1 MARRVRVRG
10 SRRQVWNG
18 SRQKTRSGLSKND
31 FTTNKNGKL
40 VSKKQHAHGK
50 KAYKNIRGWTQA
62 VSKARKALGI
72 TGFCAVKKGTP
83 LYKKA
88 REFYCAATKRQR
100 STTKRVPA
108 TAYGRTIARPQPSVS
123 KHYSFLS
130 LS

>member
-18 SRQKTRSGLSKND
+18 SRQKTMGGCDKSTFKL
-31 FTTNKNGKL
+31 NKAGKV
-40 VSKKQHAHGK
+40 VSKKRSAHGHRV
-50 KAYKNIRGWTQA
+50 YKNIRGWIQA

-88 REFYCAATKRQR
+88 REFYN
-100 STTKRVPA
+100 
-108 TAYGRTIARPQPSVS
+108 
-123 KHYSFLS
+123 
-130 LS
+130 

>member
-18 SRQKTRSGLSKND
+18 SRQKSRGGLSKND
-31 FTTNKNGKL
+31 LTTNKNGRL
-40 VSKKQHAHGK
+40 VSKKASANGK
-50 KAYKNIRGWTQA
+50 RAYKNIRGWTQA

-88 REFYCAATKRQR
+88 REFYCAATESPR

-108 TAYGRTIARPQPSVS
+108 LAYGRSKHRPQPSVS
-123 KHYSFLS
+123 KHYNF
-130 LS
+130 

>member
-18 SRQKTRSGLSKND
+18 SRQKTNSGLSKSD
-31 FTTNKNGKL
+31 FTTNKNGRL
-40 VSKKQHAHGK
+40 VSKKQHAQGK
-50 KAYKNIRGWTQA
+50 RAYKNIRGWTQA

-88 REFYCAATKRQR
+88 REFYCAATGRSR
-100 STTKRVPA
+100 STTKREPA
-108 TAYGRTIARPQPSVS
+108 LVYGRSKHRSQPSVS
-123 KHYSFLS
+123 KH
-130 LS
+130 